1 MVILLVPRQQQDF
14 INNLNYNYFVQML
27 DCMVINFEYHTIK
40 LDYMVNLDY
49 YIIALELLENVVL
62 SQLADLNNQ
71 GPDC

>member
-1 MVILLVPRQQQDF
+1 
-14 INNLNYNYFVQML
+14 ML